1 MARPIPQATA
11 AGASSRSAHHRG
23 KAPLQIVQ
31 TPDVSEEESDEGT
44 DMDAYLNTVMFFTQP
59 I

>member
-1 MARPIPQATA
+1 MARSIPQATA
-11 AGASSRSAHHRG
+11 AGASLRSAHHRG

-44 DMDAYLNTVMFFTQP
+44 NVDAYMNTIMFLTQLV
-59 I
+59 